1 MVKLEKTKVEVAEQW
16 DEIDLVAV
24 ALKMEEDDEFAS
36 QEDDWKDFYH
46 LQLLNFKLRNTF
58 EIHS

>member
-1 MVKLEKTKVEVAEQW
+1 MVKQESAQWEEV
-16 DEIDLVAV
+16 DLVAT
-24 ALKMEEDDEFAS
+24 ALKMEDEFAS
-36 QEDDWKDFYH
+36 QEEEWKDFYH

>member
-1 MVKLEKTKVEVAEQW
+1 MVKHEVAKEADEW
-16 DEIDLVAV
+16 DEIDLVAT
-24 ALKMEEDDEFAS
+24 ALKMEDDEFAS
-36 QEDDWKDFYH
+36 QEQEWKDFYH